1 MTKFTF
7 VTKNIKPLIPL
18 VTKSQFVAKDLPI
31 YMLLPYFISTFNSQ
45 FHPKKK
51 KKNLQL
57 PKYHNPNDADTEKPN
72 RRRYRET
79 QPVSMNPHQTIANKP
94 SQNHRRY
101 HQTVVDI
108 TIPLLISP
116 FHRRFPHSIADFI
129 IPLLTQP
136 FPR

>member
-1 MTKFTF
+1 
-7 VTKNIKPLIPL
+7 
-18 VTKSQFVAKDLPI
+18 
-31 YMLLPYFISTFNSQ
+31 MLLPYFISTFNSQ
-45 FHPKKK
+45 FHQK

-79 QPVSMNPHQTIANKP
+79 QPVSMSPHQTIANKP

-116 FHRRFPHSIADFI
+116 FHRRFPHSVADFI
-129 IPLLTQP
+129 VPLPTQP
-136 FPR
+136 FRCRSSAHFFLVLVHFALLTLWIFFFFFFFF